1 MRDSEEPRASSQ
13 SSWVDGDT
21 INRAGEGPGEEG
33 LEVRKELSFRHIEA
47 EMPIRHAHFRRES
60 QQH

>member
-1 MRDSEEPRASSQ
+1 MLLVKA
-13 SSWVDGDT
+13 
-21 INRAGEGPGEEG
+21 AGWMVTPLTELGKAQGQEG
-33 LEVRKELSFRHIEA
+33 LEARKELSFRHIEA